1 VMNLKQLA
9 RKQSQM
15 DAAWLASLGRDHSQR
30 GNSINA
36 MSEERRAT
44 LTGMAFFSLDM
55 RGQVVMSSTS
65 LVGQAHISFVVSRN
79 LAGFDNRE
87 REYWRIIELL
97 NSAANG
103 TESWYP
109 CSWATAREFAVSGR
123 RRVQRAIG
131 AILKEL

>member
-1 VMNLKQLA
+1 MMNLRQLA

-15 DAAWLASLGRDHSQR
+15 DAAWLAGLGRDHAQR
-30 GNSINA
+30 VNSINA

-44 LTGMAFFSLDM
+44 LTSMAFFSLDLK
-55 RGQVVMSSTS
+55 GQAVMGSTS
-65 LVGQAHISFVVSRN
+65 LVGQAHISFIVSRN

-103 TESWYP
+103 
-109 CSWATAREFAVSGR
+109 
-123 RRVQRAIG
+123 
-131 AILKEL
+131 